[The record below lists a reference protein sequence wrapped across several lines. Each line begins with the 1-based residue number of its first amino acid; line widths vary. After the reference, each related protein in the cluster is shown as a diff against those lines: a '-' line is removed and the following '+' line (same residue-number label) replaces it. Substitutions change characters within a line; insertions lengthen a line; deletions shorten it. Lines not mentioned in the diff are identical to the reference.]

1 MNYSQRLA
9 ITLQTVFGGVALI
22 PAAVGLYGA
31 MSYTV
36 SQSTARTRA
45 ADGSWCQRSGF
56 AALGNI
62 ARFNSGHRGSCSR
75 SHSSRSVNVING
87 QTSLPGQP
95 IRSDDIR
102 IRLRSHDC
110 GCDDGLFLAC
120 LARYSNRSGERFA
133 KLVFKAPRNKNC
145 GGNCK
150 ESTPAPTPV
159 DGI

>member
-1 MNYSQRLA
+1 MGKLLYQVSPFDPM
-9 ITLQTVFGGVALI
+9 TFG
-22 PAAVGLYGA
+22 
-31 MSYTV
+31 
-36 SQSTARTRA
+36 
-45 ADGSWCQRSGF
+45 
-56 AALGNI
+56 
-62 ARFNSGHRGSCSR
+62 
-75 SHSSRSVNVING
+75 
-87 QTSLPGQP
+87 
-95 IRSDDIR
+95 

-110 GCDDGLFLAC
+110 DCDDGLFLAC